1 MKKIIIIL
9 LIAIF
14 MIGCESTAGQNQ
26 VEITVSAAASL
37 KDALEEIALEYET
50 ENEDVKIIL
59 NMAGSGTLAMQI
71 EQGAEVDL
79 FFSAADSWM
88 NSLDEKGLIITETI
102 SPFLSNRMVFIVPET
117 SNYDETN
124 FMALFEDESAQIVV
138 GEPSSVPAGKYA
150 MEWLD
155 TLGAMNTITKQ
166 LVYGKDVKE
175 VLSWV
180 ETGNAYAGIVYA
192 TDALASSK
200 VKVTVTSV
208 EGDHSEISYPAAVVK
223 SSRHPDEAK
232 AFLDYMMDSDMFENY
247 GFTKSKREE

>member
-1 MKKIIIIL
+1 MKKMILIL
-9 LIAIF
+9 LFAIL
-14 MIGCESTAGQNQ
+14 MTGCEATADQNN

-37 KDALEEIALEYET
+37 KDPLEEIAMEYET

-79 FFSAADSWM
+79 FVSAADSWM
-88 NSLDEKGLIITETI
+88 DGLNEKGLIITETI
-102 SPFLSNRMVFIVPET
+102 ASFLNNRMVIVVPET
-117 SNYDETN
+117 SRYDETN
-124 FMALFEDESAQIVV
+124 FMSLFNDESAKIVV

-155 TLGAMNTITKQ
+155 ALGVMETITKQ

-180 ETGNAYAGIVYA
+180 ETGNADAGIVYI
-192 TDALASSK
+192 TDALASPK
-200 VKVTVTSV
+200 VNVVSTSEV
-208 EGDHSEISYPAAVVK
+208 GDHIEISYPAAVVK
-223 SSRHPDEAK
+223 SSKHPEEAK
-232 AFLDYMMDSDMFENY
+232 VFLDYLMDSDAFENY
-247 GFTKSKREE
+247 GFIKSKREE

>member
-1 MKKIIIIL
+1 MKKIILIL
-9 LIAIF
+9 IIAIL
-14 MIGCESTAGQNQ
+14 MMGCEANNENNKI
-26 VEITVSAAASL
+26 EITVSAAASL
-37 KDALEEIALEYET
+37 KDALTEIAREYEL
-50 ENEDVKIIL
+50 ENQNVKIVL

-71 EQGAEVDL
+71 EQGADVDL

-88 NSLDEKGLIITETI
+88 NGLDEKGLIITDTI
-102 SPFLSNRMVFIVPET
+102 SPFLSNRMVFIVPDT

-124 FMALFEDESAQIVV
+124 FMSLFNDESAKIVV

-155 TLGAMNTITKQ
+155 TLGVMDTITKQ

-180 ETGNAYAGIVYA
+180 ETGNADAGIVYA

-208 EGDHSEISYPAAVVK
+208 AGDHNEISYPAAIVK

-232 AFLDYMMDSDMFENY
+232 AFLDYMMDSDVFENY
-247 GFTKSKREE
+247 GFSKSKREE

>member
-1 MKKIIIIL
+1 MKKMIIMLLVAIL
-9 LIAIF
+9 
-14 MIGCESTAGQNQ
+14 MIGCESTADQNK

-37 KDALEEIALEYET
+37 KEALEKIVRDYEA

-79 FFSAADSWM
+79 FFSAAESWM
-88 NSLDEKGLIITETI
+88 NGLDEKGLIITETI
-102 SPFLSNRMVFIVPET
+102 TPFLSNRMVFIVPET

-124 FMALFEDESAQIVV
+124 YMVLFEDESAKIVV

-155 TLGAMNTITKQ
+155 ALGVMETITKQ

-180 ETGNAYAGIVYA
+180 ETGNADGGIVYA

-200 VKVTVTSV
+200 VKVTVTSL

-223 SSRHPDEAK
+223 SSSHPDEAK
-232 AFLDYMMDSDMFENY
+232 AFLDYMMESDVFENY